1 MYLGQINTYFRS
13 YSADSKVTDGCECS
27 FKVGTRTVK
36 SGFKY
41 NMSFCGGEEECA
53 GEKED

>member
-1 MYLGQINTYFRS
+1 MYLGQINRYFRS
-13 YSADSKVTDGCECS
+13 YSADSKVTDGRECS